1 MLNLKDSPKVAVNYQ
16 LSLAGDHEH
25 QLNTSD
31 GDQQRCNMLL
41 HNFQVLV
48 LTQNKLMSTTLG
60 MIPWELNARPRKIWY
75 MLNQSGSKFRWKTI
89 LSPDL
94 IKPLILFCKIVISII
109 IWKFFY
115 FACFS
120 RYHCI
125 NHKNLH

>member
-48 LTQNKLMSTTLG
+48 LTQNKLMS
-60 MIPWELNARPRKIWY
+60 
-75 MLNQSGSKFRWKTI
+75 
-89 LSPDL
+89 
-94 IKPLILFCKIVISII
+94 
-109 IWKFFY
+109 
-115 FACFS
+115 
-120 RYHCI
+120 RYDSMGVER
-125 NHKNLH
+125 